1 MKNCKMNLVNNL
13 SFLLC
18 PRAVRGSSLWSNED
32 NSSHVNK
39 KNLKS
44 ILSQKIFLIENDKKP

>member
-1 MKNCKMNLVNNL
+1 MNLVNTL

-32 NSSHVNK
+32 NSSHENK